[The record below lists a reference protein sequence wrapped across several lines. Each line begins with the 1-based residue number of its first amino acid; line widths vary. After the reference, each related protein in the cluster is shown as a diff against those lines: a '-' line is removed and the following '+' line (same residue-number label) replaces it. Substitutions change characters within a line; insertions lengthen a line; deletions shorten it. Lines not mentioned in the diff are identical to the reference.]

1 MDVTHQQLVHI
12 LQTSSSLQATLWSG
26 TFAHGCKLGTSQS
39 RDCGVIRKASR
50 LQSFLNR
57 KLPSWYINM
66 FLLLCLILCAIMA
79 IAAFALWILDAL
91 SLLYPSISP
100 SSSSGSSSISPSSS
114 CVQLNVGPIV
124 LPTVLDQQQLS
135 SAETALTCDSGLPS
149 YEETMNPRW
158 TEGTLD
164 CHLNQNLCRWEPVG
178 FELPHNYNSYFHW
191 QLFSPLSTWSY
202 TQQRHWLI

>member
-1 MDVTHQQLVHI
+1 MSHISNLSIFCKPVPACRRHFDRGRLHTVANQGLPNPEIVASSGKLLVF
-12 LQTSSSLQATLWSG
+12 SPY
-26 TFAHGCKLGTSQS
+26 
-39 RDCGVIRKASR
+39 
-50 LQSFLNR
+50 LNR

-79 IAAFALWILDAL
+79 MAAFALWILDAL
-91 SLLYPSISP
+91 SLIYPSISP

-202 TQQRHWLI
+202 TQPRHWLW

>member
-1 MDVTHQQLVHI
+1 
-12 LQTSSSLQATLWSG
+12 
-26 TFAHGCKLGTSQS
+26 
-39 RDCGVIRKASR
+39 
-50 LQSFLNR
+50 
-57 KLPSWYINM
+57 M

-79 IAAFALWILDAL
+79 MAAFALWILDAL
-91 SLLYPSISP
+91 SLIYPSISP

-178 FELPHNYNSYFHW
+178 FELSHNKNSYFHW
-191 QLFSPLSTWSY
+191 KLFSSLCTWSY
-202 TQQRHWLI
+202 TQQRHWLQTFDPCQGFAMFCQGFGHRIIVIDHILYSGYYVYFCMNLWNPYTLTAL

>member
-1 MDVTHQQLVHI
+1 
-12 LQTSSSLQATLWSG
+12 
-26 TFAHGCKLGTSQS
+26 
-39 RDCGVIRKASR
+39 
-50 LQSFLNR
+50 
-57 KLPSWYINM
+57 
-66 FLLLCLILCAIMA
+66 MA
-79 IAAFALWILDAL
+79 MAAFALWILDAL

-158 TEGTLD
+158 IEGTLD

-191 QLFSPLSTWSY
+191 KLFSSLCTWSY
-202 TQQRHWLI
+202 TQQRHWLQTFDPCQGCASFAKVLDIVLSLLTIYCILDIMCIFVWIYGIHIPWLHYSSSNTTTIFN